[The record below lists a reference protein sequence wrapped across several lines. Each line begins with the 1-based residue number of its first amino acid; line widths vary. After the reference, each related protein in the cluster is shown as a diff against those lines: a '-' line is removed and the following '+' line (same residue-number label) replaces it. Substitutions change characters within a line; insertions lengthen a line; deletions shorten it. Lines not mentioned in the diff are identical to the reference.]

1 MQQRNRQPK
10 DDVRK
15 CDSLQRWTKQE
26 TLLLDRNSGPPAS
39 CHGGVNYKESEFLR
53 VISLNVHSCL
63 VKERSVCF
71 GGHLSEFKMTS
82 VRLYVWLMCSLLW
95 FVLNYFPIYYLPLNT
110 ICISIL
116 LMLLSVWSAIIL
128 EIRITKIKWTIKL
141 DYGNHGTGLDIDRV
155 HPFMKLL

>member
-1 MQQRNRQPK
+1 MDPRVRGSSITATCWKCMQQRNRQPK

-63 VKERSVCF
+63 VKERSMSVLVATCQSLRWPQSGCVCGF
-71 GGHLSEFKMTS
+71 NVFT
-82 VRLYVWLMCSLLW
+82 VVVC
-95 FVLNYFPIYYLPLNT
+95 
-110 ICISIL
+110 
-116 LMLLSVWSAIIL
+116 
-128 EIRITKIKWTIKL
+128 IKL
-141 DYGNHGTGLDIDRV
+141 FSNILSPSKYYMHQYITGAAVCLICNHFGDQNNQD
-155 HPFMKLL
+155 